1 MLSFEQK
8 SNWIINNQSR
18 IAKVE
23 KAVIALEEAINKAE
37 AHKSCAEYNFHK
49 ELGLFSG
56 TPAEY
61 NQLFEKHENDIAK
74 CCDIIGDAIVKRSRL
89 NSLKTKLVLHEKVI
103 FALPHTW

>member
-1 MLSFEQK
+1 MLTFEQK
-8 SNWIINNQSR
+8 SNWIINNQAR

-37 AHKSCAEYNFHK
+37 AHKSCVDYNFHK

-56 TPAEY
+56 TTAEY
-61 NQLFEKHENDIAK
+61 NQLFAKHENDITK
-74 CCDIIGDAIVKRSRL
+74 CCDIIGDAITKRGRL
-89 NSLKTKLVLHEKVI
+89 NSLKTKLVRHEKVI

>member
-1 MLSFEQK
+1 MLTFKQK
-8 SNWIINNQSR
+8 SNWIINNQAR

-37 AHKSCAEYNFHK
+37 AHKSCVDYNFHK

-61 NQLFEKHENDIAK
+61 NQLFAKHEADIIK
-74 CCDIIGDAIVKRSRL
+74 CCNTIGDAIVKRSRL
-89 NSLKTKLVLHEKVI
+89 NSLKTKLVRHEKVI